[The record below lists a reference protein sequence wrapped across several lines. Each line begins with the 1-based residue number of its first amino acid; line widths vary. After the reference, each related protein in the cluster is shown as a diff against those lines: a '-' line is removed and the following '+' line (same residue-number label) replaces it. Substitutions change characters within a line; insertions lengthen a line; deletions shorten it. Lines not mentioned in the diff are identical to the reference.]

1 MGTVKYQCS
10 KCPLL
15 PHLPA
20 IGLGGDGELA
30 GDPGHLPAGLL
41 VAPGAPHH
49 APPPPSLVLADVDVE
64 VD

>member
-1 MGTVKYQCS
+1 M
-10 KCPLL
+10 CPLL

-49 APPPPSLVLADVDVE
+49 APPPPRLVLADVDVE